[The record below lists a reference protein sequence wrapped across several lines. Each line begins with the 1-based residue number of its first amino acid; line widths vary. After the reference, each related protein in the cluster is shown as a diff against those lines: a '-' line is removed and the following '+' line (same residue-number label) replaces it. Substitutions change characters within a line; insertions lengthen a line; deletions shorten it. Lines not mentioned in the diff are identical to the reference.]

1 MLWGAQELSV
11 MRPFPSFGLIP
22 KVRAG
27 QWIPVPW
34 HLSSQILCICAPTYI
49 HIFVHI
55 SMDTQTLQA
64 REDVDYRRNSI
75 AICQVPLSGLVRI
88 FYYYFCSA
96 LVGGHPNER
105 EEGKPELCTSQRWQ
119 WKHLCAPSK
128 CDLQTSLAPR
138 CSFRQRLFGKHF
150 TAPTVF
156 SMLRRDSCSQLC
168 KCFNWDSCLAIQV
181 TAFSSGPHRPKC
193 IYISTKCPKSTQY
206 FSLEHTHG
214 TWLPQS
220 TGYNAKQ

>member
-34 HLSSQILCICAPTYI
+34 HLSSQFLCICAPTYI

-119 WKHLCAPSK
+119 WKHLCSFQMWSPDQPCSTLL
-128 CDLQTSLAPR
+128 LQAAALWKAFHS
-138 CSFRQRLFGKHF
+138 S
-150 TAPTVF
+150 
-156 SMLRRDSCSQLC
+156 D
-168 KCFNWDSCLAIQV
+168 CFLYAQERFLLSAV
-181 TAFSSGPHRPKC
+181 
-193 IYISTKCPKSTQY
+193 
-206 FSLEHTHG
+206 
-214 TWLPQS
+214 
-220 TGYNAKQ
+220 

>member
-11 MRPFPSFGLIP
+11 VRPYPSFGL
-22 KVRAG
+22 
-27 QWIPVPW
+27 VPS
-34 HLSSQILCICAPTYI
+34 LKCPDLILVLTDSVYLCTHTHSYICTQKHP
-49 HIFVHI
+49 
-55 SMDTQTLQA
+55 QTLQA
-64 REDVDYRRNSI
+64 KEERQTVDYRRNSI
-75 AICQVPLSGLVRI
+75 TVCKVKLSGWVRI

-96 LVGGHPNER
+96 LLGGNPKER
-105 EEGKPELCTSQRWQ
+105 GEEKPELCTSQWWE
-119 WKHLCAPSK
+119 WKHLSVPSK
-128 CDLQTSLAPR
+128 CDLQTSLASC
-138 CSFRQRLFGKHF
+138 CSFRQQYFGKHF

-193 IYISTKCPKSTQY
+193 ISISTKCPKSTQY